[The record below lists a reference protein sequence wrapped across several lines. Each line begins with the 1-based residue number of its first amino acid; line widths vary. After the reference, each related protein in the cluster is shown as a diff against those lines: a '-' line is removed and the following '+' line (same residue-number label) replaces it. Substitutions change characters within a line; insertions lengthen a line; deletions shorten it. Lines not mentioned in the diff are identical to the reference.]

1 MPREYFVAHA
11 RRTRWRAPAALTLL
25 VVAIAAV
32 VVLAL
37 HDGKGDASTG
47 DGGKAARSAAASAH
61 ADLRPGQVSATITL
75 SDTASRPIPRGFL
88 GLSIEFQA
96 LPAYTGTDPSA
107 INPVFEHLVTN
118 LSPGQA
124 PQLRIGGDSTDI
136 SYVPAK
142 GVRAPHYVSQIL
154 SPTWMQTLGGLER
167 SLHAKL
173 ILGINLAANEPAL
186 GAAEAQAY
194 VKALGG
200 TSSIEALEIGNE
212 PNLYSGVTAFPGL
225 NGKPVAARPPS
236 FGFPQYAAQFD
247 AIAKAMPRLSL
258 ASPALSAGLVT
269 GPPKWSDPMAGFLRQ
284 RPRVSVMTVHRYP
297 LVSCFSKPGQPQY
310 PTIANLMSP
319 YSTVQLADGVKGWVA
334 IARAERRKLRVDEL
348 NSVACRG
355 RDGVSNTFSSALWM
369 TDALFSL
376 ANVGVDGVNVH
387 TLPDSAYQLFTF
399 AHHGRSW
406 TGSVAPV
413 YYGMQLFAQAAP
425 VGSRLISATGVSH
438 SSSLGVW
445 ATKAPGGTTRV
456 VLINKSSSDDR
467 TVRVAAPASGAA
479 SAGGA
484 GQATIEW
491 LLAPR
496 LNSTGEVTLGG
507 HGYGTQTTTGRLADA
522 STVAVSRRAGG
533 YTVAVPH
540 GSAALLTIPA
550 SSSSGLRSRGG

>member
-1 MPREYFVAHA
+1 MPSDYFVARA
-11 RRTRWRAPAALTLL
+11 RRTRWRGPAALALV

-47 DGGKAARSAAASAH
+47 DGGKAARAAAASAK
-61 ADLRPGQVSATITL
+61 ADLRPGRVSATITL
-75 SDTASRPIPRGFL
+75 SDAHSRPIPTGFL

-96 LPAYTGTDPSA
+96 LPAYAGTDPSA
-107 INPVFEHLVTN
+107 INPVFEHLVSN

-124 PQLRIGGDSTDI
+124 PQLRIGGNSTDV

-142 GVRAPHYVSQIL
+142 GVKPPAYVAHTL
-154 SPTWMQTLGGLER
+154 TPTWMRTLAALDRGLGAR
-167 SLHAKL
+167 L
-173 ILGINLAANEPAL
+173 ILGINLAADEPAL
-186 GAAEAQAY
+186 GAAEARAY

-225 NGKPVAARPPS
+225 NGKPVAARPKG
-236 FGFPQYAAQFD
+236 FGFAQYAKQLD

-258 ASPALSAGLVT
+258 AAPALSAGLVT
-269 GPPKWSDPMAGFLRQ
+269 GPPKWADPLTGFLRQ
-284 RPRVSVMTVHRYP
+284 RPGVSVMTVHRYP

-310 PTIANLMSP
+310 PTIGNLMSP

-334 IARAERRKLRVDEL
+334 TAHSERRKLRVDEL

-399 AHHGRSW
+399 NHRGGGWS
-406 TGSVAPV
+406 GSVAPV

-425 VGSRLISATGVSH
+425 AGSRLISATGGSH

-445 ATKAPGGTTRV
+445 ATQARGGTTRV
-456 VLINKSSSDDR
+456 VLINKSPSRNR
-467 TVRVAAPASGAA
+467 TVKVAAPAPA
-479 SAGGA
+479 SASASGSASGSAGNA
-484 GQATIEW
+484 GQASIEW
-491 LLAPR
+491 LLARR
-496 LNSTGEVTLGG
+496 LNSTGDVTLGG
-507 HGYGTQTTTGRLADA
+507 HGYGTQTSTGRLADP
-522 STVAVSRRAGG
+522 STVAVSRRGGG
-533 YTVAVPH
+533 YTVVVPH

-550 SSSSGLRSRGG
+550 S

>member
-1 MPREYFVAHA
+1 MPSDYFVAHA
-11 RRTRWRAPAALTLL
+11 RRTRWRAPTALALV

-47 DGGKAARSAAASAH
+47 DGGKAARAAAASAH
-61 ADLRPGQVSATITL
+61 ADLRPGRVSATITL
-75 SDTASRPIPRGFL
+75 SGARSRPIPAGFL

-96 LPAYTGTDPSA
+96 LRAYTGTDPSA
-107 INPVFEHLVTN
+107 INPVFEHLVSN

-124 PQLRIGGDSTDI
+124 PQLRIGGDSTDV

-142 GVRAPHYVSQIL
+142 GVKPPDYVAHTLTPS
-154 SPTWMQTLGGLER
+154 WMRTLAALDRGLG
-167 SLHAKL
+167 AKL

-186 GAAEAQAY
+186 GAAEARAY

-225 NGKPVAARPPS
+225 NGKPVPARPKS
-236 FGFPQYAAQFD
+236 FGFAQYAEQFD

-258 ASPALSAGLVT
+258 AAPALSAGLVA
-269 GPPKWSDPMAGFLRQ
+269 GPPKWADPLPGFLRQ
-284 RPRVSVMTVHRYP
+284 RPRMSVMTVHRYP

-334 IARAERRKLRVDEL
+334 TAHSERRKLRVDEL

-399 AHHGRSW
+399 ADHDGGW

-425 VGSRLISATGVSH
+425 AGSRLISATGVSH

-445 ATKAPGGTTRV
+445 ATKARGGTTRV
-456 VLINKSSSDDR
+456 VLINKSPSRDR
-467 TVRVAAPASGAA
+467 TVKVAAPGRAAGRSAGVDRVAAGAPAELDRGA
-479 SAGGA
+479 
-484 GQATIEW
+484 
-491 LLAPR
+491 
-496 LNSTGEVTLGG
+496 
-507 HGYGTQTTTGRLADA
+507 
-522 STVAVSRRAGG
+522 
-533 YTVAVPH
+533 
-540 GSAALLTIPA
+540 
-550 SSSSGLRSRGG
+550 

>member
-1 MPREYFVAHA
+1 MPSDYFVAHA
-11 RRTRWRAPAALTLL
+11 RRTRWRAPLALLL
-25 VVAIAAV
+25 VVVAIAAV

-61 ADLRPGQVSATITL
+61 ANLRPGPVSATITL
-75 SDTASRPIPRGFL
+75 SDTRSRRIPRGFL

-107 INPVFEHLVTN
+107 INPVFEHLVNN
-118 LSPGQA
+118 LSPGQP

-142 GVRAPHYVSQIL
+142 GVKAPDYVSQIL

-167 SLHAKL
+167 SLRAKL
-173 ILGINLAANEPAL
+173 ILGINLGANEPAL
-186 GAAEAQAY
+186 GAAEAHAY

-200 TSSIEALEIGNE
+200 ASSIEGLEIGNE

-225 NGKPVAARPPS
+225 NGKPVAARPRS
-236 FGFPQYAAQFD
+236 FGFTQFAEQFD
-247 AIAKAMPRLSL
+247 AIGKALPPLPL
-258 ASPALSAGLVT
+258 VAPALSAGLVT
-269 GPPKWSDPMAGFLRQ
+269 GPPKWSDPLAGFLRQ

-310 PTIANLMSP
+310 PTIGNLMSP
-319 YSTVQLADGVKGWVA
+319 YSTVQLADGVQGWVA

-376 ANVGVDGVNVH
+376 ANVGVNGVNVH

-399 AHHGRSW
+399 AHHDGSW
-406 TGSVAPV
+406 TGSVKPV

-425 VGSRLISATGVSH
+425 AGSRLISTTGVNH

-445 ATKAPGGTTRV
+445 ATKARGGTTRV
-456 VLINKSSSDDR
+456 VLINKSASRDQ
-467 TVRVAAPASGAA
+467 TVRVAAPAA
-479 SAGGA
+479 GA
-484 GQATIEW
+484 GQASIER
-491 LLAPR
+491 LLARR
-496 LNSTGEVTLGG
+496 LNSTGDVTLGG
-507 HGYGTQTTTGRLADA
+507 HGYGATTSTGALAA
-522 STVAVSRRAGG
+522 PSTAPVSRNGGG
-533 YTVAVPH
+533 YEVAVPH
-540 GSAALLTIPA
+540 NSAALLTIPA
-550 SSSSGLRSRGG
+550 P